1 MAKVI
6 AERNDRAAAPA
17 ESLID
22 TRAGWPT
29 VVSTFLATFTV
40 FGVAYSFGAFFK
52 PMADEFGSD
61 RGQTALFFSIT
72 TFLYFGFGVVT
83 GRVADRIGPRPVMA
97 TGAVFMVAGLLATS
111 RVQSL
116 WVGYLTYAVGVGIG
130 VACAYVPMVAAVGGW
145 FNLQRTNALGLAV
158 AGIGVGTLV
167 MAPLAERLIDA
178 NGWRDTYVFMA
189 IGVAV
194 LLGLA
199 SLGANRPPQAA
210 SSPPP
215 VPILRLVR
223 GNRSFWVLYLAMFL
237 MTLVLFVPFVF
248 MGDYLKQEAVS
259 GSAGWIVGTIGICSV
274 LGRLGF
280 GVIAR
285 RVSLMGLYRASYL
298 VVGLSFGLWIL
309 AGTSYP
315 LLLLYAMVLGVSYGG
330 FIALSP
336 AVAAVVF
343 GPVGLGGILGALY
356 TGAGIGGLVGPPLM
370 GAMID
375 GIGYTATLTVA
386 AVIGT
391 ASAGV
396 LLGLSGKPTSA
407 SAQT

>member
-6 AERNDRAAAPA
+6 AGSGDRGTVATP

-29 VVSTFLATFTV
+29 VISTFLATFTV

-52 PMADEFGSD
+52 PMTDEFGSD

-72 TFLYFGFGVVT
+72 TFLYFAFGVVT
-83 GRVADRIGPRPVMA
+83 GRVADRIGPRPVLA
-97 TGAVFMVAGLLATS
+97 VGAVFMVAGLLATS

-116 WVGYLTYAVGVGIG
+116 WLGYLTYAVGVGIG

-145 FNLQRTNALGLAV
+145 FNLKRTNALGLAV

-178 NGWRDTYVFMA
+178 YGWRDTYVYMA
-189 IGVAV
+189 IGAAV
-194 LLGLA
+194 LLGVA
-199 SLGANRPPQAA
+199 AIGANRPPQSAA
-210 SSPPP
+210 AAPP
-215 VPILRLVR
+215 VPILQLVK
-223 GNRSFWVLYLAMFL
+223 GNRSFWVLYLSMFL
-237 MTLVLFVPFVF
+237 MTIVLFVPFVF
-248 MGDYLKQEAVS
+248 MADYLKQEEVS

-280 GVIAR
+280 GAIAR
-285 RVSLMGLYRASYL
+285 RVSLMGLYRGSYL
-298 VVGLSFGLWIL
+298 VVGLSFFLWIL

-315 LLLLYAMVLGVSYGG
+315 LLVVYAIVLGVSYGG

-356 TGAGIGGLVGPPLM
+356 TGAGIGGLIGPPLM
-370 GAMID
+370 GALID
-375 GIGYTATLTVA
+375 GIR
-386 AVIGT
+386 
-391 ASAGV
+391 SDR
-396 LLGLSGKPTSA
+396 P
-407 SAQT
+407 

>member
-6 AERNDRAAAPA
+6 AGTGSEQAAAPP

-22 TRAGWPT
+22 SRAGWPT

-72 TFLYFGFGVVT
+72 TFLYFAIGVIT
-83 GRVADRIGPRPVMA
+83 GRVADRIGPRRVLIV
-97 TGAVFMVAGLLATS
+97 GAVCLVAGLLATS

-116 WVGYLTYAVGVGIG
+116 WLGYLTYALGVGIG

-145 FNLQRTNALGLAV
+145 FNLKRTNALGLAV

-167 MAPLAERLIDA
+167 MAPLAERLIEA
-178 NGWRDTYVFMA
+178 NGWRDTYVYMA
-189 IGVAV
+189 IGAAV

-199 SLGANRPPQAA
+199 AIGANKPPQAA
-210 SSPPP
+210 AAAPP
-215 VPILRLVR
+215 VPILELVK
-223 GNRSFWVLYLAMFL
+223 GNRAFWVLYLAMFL
-237 MTLVLFVPFVF
+237 MTVVLFVPFVF
-248 MGDYLKQEAVS
+248 MADYLKQEEVS

-285 RVSLMGLYRASYL
+285 RVSLMGLYQGSYL
-298 VVGLSFGLWIL
+298 VVGLSFFLWIL

-315 LLLLYAMVLGVSYGG
+315 MLVLYAVVLGVSYGG

-356 TGAGIGGLVGPPLM
+356 TGAGIGGLIGPPLM
-370 GAMID
+370 GALID
-375 GIGYTATLTVA
+375 AIGYTPTL
-386 AVIGT
+386 VIGAVVGV
-391 ASAGV
+391 ASAVV
-396 LLGLSGKPTSA
+396 LLGLRGEPRPA
-407 SAQT
+407 AA